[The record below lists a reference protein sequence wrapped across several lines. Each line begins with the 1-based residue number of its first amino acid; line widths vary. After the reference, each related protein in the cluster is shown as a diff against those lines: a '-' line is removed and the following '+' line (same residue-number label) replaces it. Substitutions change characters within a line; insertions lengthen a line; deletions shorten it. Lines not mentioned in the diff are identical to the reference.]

1 MPELKVI
8 KVGYRRIPVADMIKA
23 NAYVKER
30 NARLIT
36 QLSWNYY
43 PR

>member
-1 MPELKVI
+1 
-8 KVGYRRIPVADMIKA
+8 MIKA

-36 QLSWNYY
+36 QTVQVLL
-43 PR
+43 PRWS